1 VEINLGRLYRRLALP
16 AGVKKFFNT
25 FQETP
30 MLRVAVI
37 GGTGYTGG
45 ELLRLLCRHPNVTI
59 TAVTSGQ
66 SAGGSIDEKLP
77 HLKGFLS
84 LPLEPL
90 DLGALAGRADFFFLA
105 LPHRSAQTPMA
116 SLIGLGKK
124 VVDLSADFRLRDP
137 AVYQKWYQAPHSQP
151 DLLKRVAYGLSEVY
165 REAIS
170 AAQGVANPGCYPTA
184 ALLLLYPLIK
194 AGMIDPSGPIVID
207 SKSGVSG
214 AGRAPSQSTH
224 FPEVNEGTEAYS
236 VGIHRHLPEILQEID
251 RMGMRSQKVIFTPH
265 LLPINRGILTTIY
278 LRPARAITRGELLDL
293 IASRYKGH
301 PFIRIVEG
309 SPNPRNV
316 RGSNLCDIGA
326 YIDADSGWAV
336 LFSAIDNLV
345 KGAAGQA
352 IQNMNLMMGYE
363 ETAGLL
369 APGVFP

>member
-1 VEINLGRLYRRLALP
+1 
-16 AGVKKFFNT
+16 
-25 FQETP
+25 

-45 ELLRLLCRHPNVTI
+45 ELLRLLCLHPKVTV

-84 LPLEPL
+84 LPLERL
-90 DLGALAGRADFFFLA
+90 DLGPLADRADFFFLA
-105 LPHRSAQTPMA
+105 LPHRSAQAPMA

-151 DLLKRVAYGLSEVY
+151 DLLQRVVYGLSEVN

-170 AAQGVANPGCYPTA
+170 TAQGVANPGCYPTG
-184 ALLLLYPLIK
+184 ALLLLY
-194 AGMIDPSGPIVID
+194 PSGPIVID

-214 AGRAPSQSTH
+214 AGRTPSQTTH

-236 VGIHRHLPEILQEID
+236 VGVHRHLPEIVQEID

-278 LRPARAITRGELLDL
+278 LRPARAISRGELLDL
-293 IASRYKGH
+293 ITSRYKDD

-336 LFSAIDNLV
+336 LLSAIDNLV

-369 APGVFP
+369 APGIFP